1 MRHAIPVLT
10 LTLGAI
16 IGAGGMW
23 LWMVQPKTYSG
34 PAAIIDGDT
43 IKIRDRRIR
52 LVGINA
58 PELPDKP
65 TKCRQYLSQPDCTE
79 PAAAALHER
88 INGKIVTCTEVGR
101 DRYGRTVG
109 ICWHGFTELTV
120 WLLEECFAH
129 SPRSPIHR
137 DKRYETIIAQ
147 RTCGKV

>member
-10 LTLGAI
+10 LTLDAI

-58 PELPDKP
+58 PE
-65 TKCRQYLSQPDCTE
+65 
-79 PAAAALHER
+79 
-88 INGKIVTCTEVGR
+88 R
-101 DRYGRTVG
+101 D
-109 ICWHGFTELTV
+109 W
-120 WLLEECFAH
+120 
-129 SPRSPIHR
+129 
-137 DKRYETIIAQ
+137 IAYNFQ
-147 RTCGKV
+147 TG